1 TNNGFEIADAD
12 LKLRGPG
19 DIQGTQQSGF
29 LDFKLL
35 NISSDRPIMD
45 AARNIAIMIID
56 DDPNLSKPENESI
69 SKQVSVLR
77 RKNKDW
83 GRVS

>member
-1 TNNGFEIADAD
+1 
-12 LKLRGPG
+12 
-19 DIQGTQQSGF
+19 
-29 LDFKLL
+29 
-35 NISSDRPIMD
+35 MD

-56 DDPNLSKPENESI
+56 DDANLSKPENESI